1 MNKDKLKEEQISF
14 AEVKELL
21 NRVHDDLVAL
31 LERINITESYKT
43 YPAENIVYIM
53 FREYYDSQDCLKI
66 VSIVEG
72 IDITELVEYN
82 SVHWWFLS
90 ALAFDTDNII
100 KIILTK
106 IIKEEKSKISS
117 VLVNDDDGL
126 VKKRI

>member
-31 LERINITESYKT
+31 LERINITESYKM

-106 IIKEEKSKISS
+106 IIKEEKSKVSS